1 MKLKLKNQ
9 NIILVILFALY
20 ALIALL
26 KFPLNNELIVT
37 VIFTIIALILT
48 YYINNLNF
56 SENKESNFNSYPLA
70 LTSYTFYIIQII
82 VSLILL
88 YFAVK
93 MDNSIII
100 QAIILVA
107 YVILSLLLYNSKH
120 YIEDQEQ
127 KDIENV
133 YFHEE
138 LEKSINL
145 IVSKNHNKKYTKN
158 LNDLK
163 DLIRYSNPTS
173 NFETKS
179 LDDEIFKNME
189 ILNDSVLNNKDKE
202 TFDSIHLLKDLIN
215 DRDIKLKH

>member
-1 MKLKLKNQ
+1 MKLQNQ

-56 SENKESNFNSYPLA
+56 SENKESDFNSYPLA
-70 LTSYTFYIIQII
+70 LTSYTFYIIQIF

-107 YVILSLLLYNSKH
+107 YIILALLLYNSKH

>member
-1 MKLKLKNQ
+1 LKLQNQ

-56 SENKESNFNSYPLA
+56 SENKESDFNSYPLA
-70 LTSYTFYIIQII
+70 LTSYTFYIIQIF

-107 YVILSLLLYNSKH
+107 YIILALLLYNSKH

>member
-1 MKLKLKNQ
+1 
-9 NIILVILFALY
+9 
-20 ALIALL
+20 
-26 KFPLNNELIVT
+26 
-37 VIFTIIALILT
+37 
-48 YYINNLNF
+48 
-56 SENKESNFNSYPLA
+56 
-70 LTSYTFYIIQII
+70 
-82 VSLILL
+82 
-88 YFAVK
+88 

-107 YVILSLLLYNSKH
+107 YVVLSLLLYNSKH

>member
-1 MKLKLKNQ
+1 MKLKLQNQ

-56 SENKESNFNSYPLA
+56 SENKESDFNSYPLA
-70 LTSYTFYIIQII
+70 LTSYTFYIIQIF

-107 YVILSLLLYNSKH
+107 YIILALLLYNSKH

>member
-107 YVILSLLLYNSKH
+107 YVVLSLLLYNSKH